1 MAIAVGEPIVLRDA
15 LSNVESGIGVGSTL
29 YLYDSRDN
37 MTAYTIIHVDTG
49 NKAAVLM
56 RKAAAPSKS
65 IYRPNIFSQDHDG
78 RVYDGSNIDTYL
90 TGTFHNAIPYA
101 FKQILQNRTI
111 QFLDLVNKGG
121 WVSLPRTLNRKV
133 FAPSAKELGI
143 TDSNAVAEGS
153 IDSGKDTYDNTV
165 STFDY
170 FRSSATL
177 KRQIQSNPSG
187 GSCQYWTRTRD
198 KSAVW
203 TDAGNINQAISIK
216 SSGSPEWKAKSTELF
231 VAVCINIRTDVIVS
245 KTDAG
250 YWWISPDLPP
260 NKIASG
266 VQSFAVTNDETVTI
280 TWPAATDTFNP
291 TLASFYPSTSVY
303 NSKPSDQ
310 VKANAKYN
318 DIVGGVGYVV
328 KEILHTGTGDSI
340 SEYYVADLTE
350 YETSYAYSQKVY
362 RAEYFVKTVDQWGNY
377 SDFVQVANV
386 SVTNNAPPYTPGMIT
401 YVGGKRNEK
410 VTIAWEVSY
419 DSQNRLDPDDN
430 FRGYNVYRQINGVGE
445 LQLISEC
452 QRENKFSEISGDWDS
467 VRYYVSAVDQNNAE
481 SDRTSVLIPLTSRVT
496 VQLSVDSGSEIQ
508 ATEAETNAPTV
519 TTGAEDVDHSITFQ
533 ITETDTDKSEHDYTV
548 DAIAEGITSTPM
560 IVAGDDDV
568 TSGGTLVLSIP
579 REQWIQIPNG
589 THRIRVDVKD
599 NDDQDNQ
606 LTKTFFFKK
615 SCTTAVLEISGDNA
629 IFLDNPDITNVAQY
643 MLQIDGE
650 FPTGSSLSVQVS
662 RNADEADP
670 QDIEWETATIDGTFV
685 SFSSTAQGAA
695 MGIRVTLNRGTAT
708 DPCYIKSMHGMFGNN
723 WFKWVESVLRDNGLI
738 T

>member
-1 MAIAVGEPIVLRDA
+1 MAITVGEPIVLRDA
-15 LSNVESGIGVGSTL
+15 LSNNESGIGIGSTL
-29 YLYDSRDN
+29 YLYDNSNN
-37 MTAYTIIHVDTG
+37 MTAYTLVHADTG
-49 NKAAVLM
+49 NKTAVLM

-90 TGTFHNAIPYA
+90 TGTFHSAIPYA

-143 TDSNAVAEGS
+143 TDSNAVSEGS

-170 FRSSATL
+170 FRTSATL
-177 KRQIQSNPSG
+177 KRQIQSSSSG

-203 TDAGNINQAISIK
+203 TDGGNINQAISIK
-216 SSGSPEWKAKSTELF
+216 SNGSPEWKTKSTELF

-260 NKIASG
+260 NKVNSAI
-266 VQSFAVTNDETVTI
+266 QSISTSNDEIVTI
-280 TWPAATDTFNP
+280 TWAAASDTFNP
-291 TLASFYPSTSVY
+291 TLASFYPSTNVY

-310 VKANAKYN
+310 VKANNKY
-318 DIVGGVGYVV
+318 DDLVGSVGYVV
-328 KEILHTGTGDSI
+328 KEILHTEAGDNT

-362 RAEYFVKTVDQWGNY
+362 SAEYFVKSVDQWGNY

-386 SVTNNAPPYTPGMIT
+386 SVTNNAPPYAPGMIT
-401 YVGGKRNEK
+401 FVGGKKNEK

-419 DSQNRLDPDDN
+419 DSENRLDPDDN

-445 LQLISEC
+445 LQLISEG
-452 QRENKFSEISGDWDS
+452 QRENKYSEISGDWDS
-467 VRYYVSAVDQNNAE
+467 VRYYVSAIDQNNAE
-481 SDRTSVLIPLTSRVT
+481 SDRTSVLIQLTSRVT
-496 VQLSVDSGSEIQ
+496 VQLSVDSGSQIA
-508 ATEAETNAPTV
+508 ATETEVSAPTI
-519 TTGAEDVDHSITFQ
+519 TTVGTDTAHSITFL
-533 ITETDTDKSEHDYTV
+533 ITETDEEKSNHGYTV
-548 DAIAEGITSTPM
+548 EVSTEGVVVTPA
-560 IVAGDDDV
+560 IVASNDAV
-568 TSGGTLVLSIP
+568 SSGGTVELSIS
-579 REQWIQIPNG
+579 RDQWMQLLNG
-589 THRIRVDVKD
+589 THRVCVEVRD
-599 NDDQDNQ
+599 NDDQDNW
-606 LTKTFFFKK
+606 LRNTYFFKK
-615 SCTTAVLEISGDNA
+615 SCTTAVLEISGANSITIDNSS
-629 IFLDNPDITNVAQY
+629 ITNVDQY
-643 MLQIDGE
+643 MLQVDGE
-650 FPTGSSLSVQVS
+650 FPTGCDLYVEVS
-662 RNADEADP
+662 RNADEAEP
-670 QDIEWETATIDGTFV
+670 TDIDWEEAIIDG
-685 SFSSTAQGAA
+685 SFAAFDCARQGAA
-695 MGIRVTLNRGTAT
+695 MGIRITLERGDAT
-708 DPCYIKSMHGMFGNN
+708 EPCYITSVHGMFGNN